1 MSLSSIQLDAF
12 ITVAR
17 EKNFSKAA
25 HKLHITQ
32 SALSQRIA
40 NLEQALGAT
49 LFLREPAG
57 VMLTE
62 LGLALLRYCQ
72 IKEGLEADFL
82 TRTQSAE
89 RETLSGMLRI
99 AGFSTITQSMLMP
112 VLAKF
117 VKKHPAVQMNLLCRE
132 LRELPGLLM
141 SGQADFIFL
150 TQPLQKQGIE
160 NYLLGY
166 EEYLLIQ
173 PKNRSFRED
182 VYLDHDEEDT
192 STLDFFNIQ
201 TKPPKTWRRSFLDEI
216 YLIIAGVQAGM
227 GRAVVP
233 WHIAK
238 NSKDIEIVKG
248 YKPLKIPVYFT
259 YYNQTFY
266 TRLHQLIIMEFTNAS
281 RDRAHLSL
289 KR

>member
-1 MSLSSIQLDAF
+1 M
-12 ITVAR
+12 
-17 EKNFSKAA
+17 
-25 HKLHITQ
+25 
-32 SALSQRIA
+32 SQRIA
-40 NLEQALGAT
+40 NLEQALGANV
-49 LFLREPAG
+49 FLREPAG

-82 TRTQSAE
+82 TRINLPK

-150 TQPLQKQGIE
+150 LSRCKNRALKIICWDMK
-160 NYLLGY
+160 
-166 EEYLLIQ
+166 EYVLIQ

-192 STLDFFNIQ
+192 TTLDFFNIQ
-201 TKPPKTWRRSFLDEI
+201 NRPPKTWRR
-216 YLIIAGVQAGM
+216 
-227 GRAVVP
+227 
-233 WHIAK
+233 
-238 NSKDIEIVKG
+238 
-248 YKPLKIPVYFT
+248 
-259 YYNQTFY
+259 
-266 TRLHQLIIMEFTNAS
+266 AS
-281 RDRAHLSL
+281 
-289 KR
+289 